1 MYTQCT
7 ECQQAQTIS
16 AEQLRTAHGQLYCEA
31 CSTTFDALES
41 LNEGS
46 IPTETITTDFP
57 ETINNQPFPSNQQTK
72 FWGLGSSFLLA
83 FLVFQLYFF
92 EGYNLSQNIQLR
104 PWLQKV
110 CTESTNCQLPEY
122 QNLDEISILN
132 GSFEPNNEHYLF
144 KATFINQS
152 LFAQKQPSI
161 KLTLLDFS
169 GRSFSKRTF
178 HPSEYSDHPNDLL
191 KSNQADEITLSIAT
205 PSSKIGGY
213 RFELI

>member
-16 AEQLRTAHGQLYCEA
+16 VEQLRTDHGQSYCEV
-31 CSTTFDALES
+31 CSATFDALES
-41 LNEGS
+41 LNKGS
-46 IPTETITTDFP
+46 IPKEAITTDF
-57 ETINNQPFPSNQQTK
+57 NQPLSSIQQAK
-72 FWGLGSSFLLA
+72 YWGLGSSFLLA
-83 FLVFQLYFF
+83 ILVFQLYFF
-92 EGYNLSQNIQLR
+92 EGYNLSQNIQIR
-104 PWLQKV
+104 PWLQKI
-110 CTESTNCQLPEY
+110 CTESTKCQLPEY
-122 QNLDEISILN
+122 KNLDEISILN
-132 GSFEPNNEHYLF
+132 GSFEPCNEHYLF

-178 HPSEYSDHPNDLL
+178 SSSEYSDHPNDPL